1 MRRRSFLVLS
11 PLLLA
16 GAFSACSG
24 TSFETES
31 YAPPSPLPIP
41 GAAQP
46 TFTKIVSAETPPP
59 PISGGTLAVARDG
72 RTVIASD
79 PDRDRVYV
87 VDVPSRTVKHSLK
100 LAAGSEPGRVAVD
113 VHGKAHVALRSA
125 GKVATIDL
133 ATGTV
138 AERSVCIAPRGIAY
152 DATADTIHV
161 ACAEGVLVS
170 TPLDGRAER
179 RVKLDVDLRDVVV
192 TKSKIYVSRFRAAD
206 VVVLS
211 RDGVLESKA
220 QTRGGNLGWRMIAAP
235 PEDPTQDP
243 PDEEPAIV
251 SQDPQNPSGTVPQGY
266 YGSPATDGCAAPTI
280 TSARLDLP
288 GRADSILIPP
298 AVLPVDLATN
308 GREYAVVAA
317 GNGHT
322 PSLPQVFVYDAAR
335 GPQKPQPGTFGR
347 NPDCT
352 AMLKANLPGQAIA
365 AAFDGS
371 DQLLVQSREP
381 AALYLMSP
389 DRVHVW
395 KEIPLSDES
404 REDTG
409 HAIFHSNSGGF
420 LACASCHAE
429 GGEDGRTWLFLEGQR
444 RTPSMRGTLSE
455 KGPFHWDGSLVDIE
469 HLVDFVFVTR
479 MSGPAL
485 EKPYVETLKKYLFRM
500 PAPPRIEG
508 PLAEVERGGKLFRE
522 RCESCH
528 GGAVLTNS
536 TTRDVGTGGT
546 FKVPSL
552 VGIRWRAPFLHN
564 GCAQTLKDRFGSCGG
579 EQHGGTFT
587 EAEVSDLVSYLES
600 L

>member
-1 MRRRSFLVLS
+1 MSRRSILTVS

-16 GAFSACSG
+16 GTFAACS
-24 TSFETES
+24 SSSES
-31 YAPPSPLPIP
+31 AYLPPTAAPAP
-41 GAAQP
+41 GGAQP
-46 TFTKIVSAETPPP
+46 TFAKIVTADTPPP

-72 RTVIASD
+72 RTVVASD
-79 PDRDRVYV
+79 PDRDLVYV
-87 VDVPSRTVKHSLK
+87 VDVPSRTLKHSVK
-100 LAAGSEPGRVAVD
+100 LAPGAEPGRVALD

-125 GKVATIDL
+125 GKVATVDL
-133 ATGTV
+133 ATGAT
-138 AERSVCIAPRGIAY
+138 AERTVCAAPRGIAY
-152 DATADTIHV
+152 DATEDTVHV
-161 ACAEGVLVS
+161 ACADGDLVS

-192 TKSKIYVSRFRAAD
+192 TKNKIYVSRFREAD
-206 VVVLS
+206 VLVLS
-211 RDGVLESKA
+211 RSGVLESKSA
-220 QTRGGNLGWRMIAAP
+220 TRGGNLGWRMVAAP
-235 PEDPTQDP
+235 PADPTQDP
-243 PDEEPAIV
+243 PDDEPAIV
-251 SQDPQNPSGTVPQGY
+251 SQDPQNPTGRVPQGY
-266 YGSPATDGCAAPTI
+266 YGSPAQDACAAPTI
-280 TSARLDLP
+280 TSTRLDLP
-288 GRADSILIPP
+288 GRAGHLLIPP

-308 GREYAVVAA
+308 GREYAIVAA

-322 PSLPQVFVYDAAR
+322 PSLPQVFVYDAASPPPK
-335 GPQKPQPGTFGR
+335 GAPGTAASR
-347 NPDCT
+347 NPDCSG
-352 AMLKANLPGQAIA
+352 MRKAYLPGQAIA
-365 AAFDGS
+365 AAFAADE
-371 DQLLVQSREP
+371 LIVQSREP
-381 AALYLMSP
+381 AVLYVMSP

-444 RTPSMRGTLSE
+444 RTPSMRGTVTE

-479 MSGPAL
+479 MSGPSL
-485 EKPYVETLKKYLFRM
+485 EKPHVETLKKWLFRM

-508 PLAEVERGGKLFRE
+508 PLAEVERGGRLFRE
-522 RCESCH
+522 RCETCH
-528 GGAVLTNS
+528 SGPSLTNG
-536 TTRDVGTGGT
+536 TTHDVGTGGA

-552 VGIRWRAPFLHN
+552 VGVRWRAPFLHN
-564 GCAQTLKDRFGSCGG
+564 GCAKTLKDRFGSCGG
-579 EQHGGTFT
+579 GQHGGTFT